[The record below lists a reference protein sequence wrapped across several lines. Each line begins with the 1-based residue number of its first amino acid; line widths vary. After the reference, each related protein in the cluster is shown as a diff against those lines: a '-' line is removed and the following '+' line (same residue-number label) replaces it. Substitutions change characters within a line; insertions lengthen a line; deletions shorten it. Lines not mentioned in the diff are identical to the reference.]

1 MYYKTL
7 LIGSEKIKL
16 MWKIFKRTFLIIN
29 WKTLLITSLAI
40 ASTAICLHF
49 DIKAD
54 FPLTLIGTAI
64 VFPIVFSI
72 GGAYK
77 RREVAL
83 DEYGAIKAHGRAL
96 YFAVSHWLENP
107 PENLKAEIK
116 IRLENLLNSCTHVFT
131 NPVSDLEDTEKN
143 VYRSFRELSEF
154 VKTMRSHGL
163 PSGEASRSNQFLSK
177 MMISFER
184 IKHIYQYRTPRTLR
198 TYSDIF
204 IVILPIIYGPHFAE
218 SVTSYSYG
226 LQFAVPIMFSVILVA
241 LDNIQSHLENPFDQQ
256 GEDDVH
262 INVEKFIRN
271 LE

>member
-1 MYYKTL
+1 MLYK
-7 LIGSEKIKL
+7 
-16 MWKIFKRTFLIIN
+16 FKRIFLIIN
-29 WKTLLITSLAI
+29 WKTLLITGLSI
-40 ASTAICLHF
+40 ASTIFCLHYH
-49 DIKAD
+49 IKAS
-54 FPLTLIGTAI
+54 FPLTFISTAI

-107 PENLKAEIK
+107 PQALKNELKASMNGLLDACRKMFSQPVDALEENEK
-116 IRLENLLNSCTHVFT
+116 EVYENFHRLSL
-131 NPVSDLEDTEKN
+131 
-143 VYRSFRELSEF
+143 F
-154 VKTMRSHGL
+154 VKEMRGHGL
-163 PSGEASRSNQFLSK
+163 PSGEASRSNQFISK

-218 SVTSYSYG
+218 NATNFNYG
-226 LQFAVPIMFSVILVA
+226 LQFAVPILFSVILVA

-256 GEDDVH
+256 GEDDVQ
-262 INVEKFIRN
+262 INAEKFIRN
-271 LE
+271 LDSKRV

>member
-1 MYYKTL
+1 MLKL
-7 LIGSEKIKL
+7 L
-16 MWKIFKRTFLIIN
+16 KRTFLIIN
-29 WKTLLITSLAI
+29 WKTFVITALAI
-40 ASTAICLHF
+40 ASTAFCIHF
-49 DIKAD
+49 EIKAD

-83 DEYGAIKAHGRAL
+83 DEYGSIKAHGRAL
-96 YFAVSHWLENP
+96 YFAVSDWLENP
-107 PENLKAEIK
+107 PQELKDEIK
-116 IRLENLLNSCTHVFT
+116 SHLKNLLFSFKQVFN
-131 NPVSDLEDTEKN
+131 NPINELEENEKAVYSSFEDLSKFIK
-143 VYRSFRELSEF
+143 S
-154 VKTMRSHGL
+154 MRSHGL

-204 IVILPIIYGPHFAE
+204 IVVLPIIYGPHFAHN
-218 SVTSYSYG
+218 VTSYNFG
-226 LQFAVPIMFSVILVA
+226 LQYAVPIMFSVILVA

-256 GEDDVH
+256 GEDDVY
-262 INVEKFIRN
+262 INDEKFIRN
-271 LE
+271 LD

>member
-1 MYYKTL
+1 
-7 LIGSEKIKL
+7 
-16 MWKIFKRTFLIIN
+16 MWKIFKRAFLIIN
-29 WKTLLITSLAI
+29 FKTLLITWLSI
-40 ASTAICLHF
+40 ASTAFCLHF
-49 DIKAD
+49 HIKAD
-54 FPLTLIGTAI
+54 FPLTLISTAI
-64 VFPIVFSI
+64 IFPIVFSI

-77 RREVAL
+77 RREISL
-83 DEYGAIKAHGRAL
+83 DEYGSIKAHGRAL

-107 PENLKAEIK
+107 PKELKTEVK
-116 IRLENLLNSCTHVFT
+116 THLENLLNSCTEVFT
-131 NPVSDLEDTEKN
+131 NPVENLEETEKG
-143 VYRSFRELSEF
+143 VYQNFNNLSVF
-154 VKTMRSHGL
+154 IKSLRSHGL

-204 IVILPIIYGPHFAE
+204 IVILPIVYGPHFAE
-218 SVTSYSYG
+218 NVTSYNYG
-226 LQFAVPIMFSVILVA
+226 LQYAVPILFSVILVA

>member
-1 MYYKTL
+1 
-7 LIGSEKIKL
+7 
-16 MWKIFKRTFLIIN
+16 MWKLIKRVGLIIN
-29 WKTLLITSLAI
+29 GKTLLITGLAI

-49 DIKAD
+49 HIKAD

-83 DEYGAIKAHGRAL
+83 DEYGSIKAHGRAL
-96 YFAVSHWLENP
+96 YFAVSDWLENP
-107 PENLKAEIK
+107 PEELKTELKAH
-116 IRLENLLNSCTHVFT
+116 LADLLNSCKQIFTH
-131 NPVSDLEDTEKN
+131 PVSELEVNEKE
-143 VYRSFRELSEF
+143 VYKSFRALSLF
-154 VKTMRSHGL
+154 VKEMRAHGL

-204 IVILPIIYGPHFAE
+204 IVLLPILYGPHFAHN
-218 SVTSYSYG
+218 VTNYNFG
-226 LQFAVPIMFSVILVA
+226 LHFAVPIMFTVILVA

-262 INVEKFIRN
+262 INVEKFIKN
-271 LE
+271 LD

>member
-1 MYYKTL
+1 
-7 LIGSEKIKL
+7 
-16 MWKIFKRTFLIIN
+16 MWKIFKRAFLIIN
-29 WKTLLITSLAI
+29 LKTLLITGLSI
-40 ASTAICLHF
+40 ASTAFCLHF
-49 DIKAD
+49 HIKAD

-83 DEYGAIKAHGRAL
+83 DEYGSIKAHGRAL

-107 PENLKAEIK
+107 PQELKSEIK
-116 IRLENLLNSCTHVFT
+116 SHLENLLNSCTGVFT
-131 NPVSDLEDTEKN
+131 NPVDKLEDTEKD
-143 VYRSFRELSEF
+143 VYQNFHNLSVF
-154 VKTMRSHGL
+154 IKSLRSHGL

-218 SVTSYSYG
+218 NVTSYNYG
-226 LQFAVPIMFSVILVA
+226 LQYAVPILFSVILVA

-256 GEDDVH
+256 GEDDVQF
-262 INVEKFIRN
+262 NVQKFIRN
-271 LE
+271 LD

>member
-1 MYYKTL
+1 MWY
-7 LIGSEKIKL
+7 KIK
-16 MWKIFKRTFLIIN
+16 RVFLIIN
-29 WKTLLITSLAI
+29 LKTLVITALSI
-40 ASTAICLHF
+40 ASTTFCLHYH
-49 DIKAD
+49 IKAN
-54 FPLTLIGTAI
+54 FPLTLISTAI

-107 PENLKAEIK
+107 PQTLKAELK
-116 IRLENLLNSCTHVFT
+116 ESMNGLLSACRKMFNQ
-131 NPVSDLEDTEKN
+131 PVSALEENEKE
-143 VYRSFRELSEF
+143 VYENFHRLSLF
-154 VKTMRSHGL
+154 VKEMRTHGL
-163 PSGEASRSNQFLSK
+163 PSGEASRSNQFISK

-218 SVTSYSYG
+218 NATNFNYG
-226 LQFAVPIMFSVILVA
+226 LQYAVPILFSVILVA

-256 GEDDVH
+256 GEDDVQ
-262 INVEKFIRN
+262 INAEKFIRN

>member
-1 MYYKTL
+1 MLK
-7 LIGSEKIKL
+7 LI
-16 MWKIFKRTFLIIN
+16 KRTGLIIN
-29 WKTLLITSLAI
+29 WKTLIITTLSI
-40 ASTAICLHF
+40 VSTIFCLHF
-49 DIKAD
+49 HIKAN
-54 FPLTLIGTAI
+54 FPLTLISTAI

-83 DEYGAIKAHGRAL
+83 DEYGSIKAHGRAL
-96 YFAVSHWLENP
+96 YFAVSDWLENP
-107 PENLKAEIK
+107 PQELKEELKMHLAD
-116 IRLENLLNSCTHVFT
+116 LMNSCKLIFTHSV
-131 NPVSDLEDTEKN
+131 DELEQNEKE
-143 VYRSFRELSEF
+143 VYDSFKKLSLF
-154 VKTMRSHGL
+154 IKSMRGHGL

-204 IVILPIIYGPHFAE
+204 IVILPILYGPHFAE
-218 SVTSYSYG
+218 NATNFNYG
-226 LQFAVPIMFSVILVA
+226 LQYAVPILFSVILVA
-241 LDNIQSHLENPFDQQ
+241 LDNIQRHLENPFDQQ
-256 GEDDVH
+256 GEDDVE

>member
-1 MYYKTL
+1 MLKY
-7 LIGSEKIKL
+7 ISRIV
-16 MWKIFKRTFLIIN
+16 LIIN
-29 WKTLLITSLAI
+29 WKTFLITFLSI
-40 ASTAICLHF
+40 ASTAFCLHY

-83 DEYGAIKAHGRAL
+83 DEYGSIKAHGRAL

-107 PENLKAEIK
+107 PENLKTELK
-116 IRLENLLNSCTHVFT
+116 EHLESLMNSCKDIFSQ
-131 NPVSDLEDTEKN
+131 PVSHLEEYEKE
-143 VYRSFRELSEF
+143 VFDSFNRLSLF
-154 VKTMRSHGL
+154 VKKMRTHGL

-204 IVILPIIYGPHFAE
+204 IVVLPIIYGPHFAE

-226 LQFAVPIMFSVILVA
+226 LQFAVPVLFSVILVA

-262 INVEKFIRN
+262 INVDKFIRN

>member
-1 MYYKTL
+1 
-7 LIGSEKIKL
+7 
-16 MWKIFKRTFLIIN
+16 MWKIFKRAFLIIN
-29 WKTLLITSLAI
+29 FKTLLITGLSI
-40 ASTAICLHF
+40 ASTAFCLHF
-49 DIKAD
+49 HIKAD
-54 FPLTLIGTAI
+54 FPLTLISTAI
-64 VFPIVFSI
+64 IFPIVFSI

-83 DEYGAIKAHGRAL
+83 DEYGSIKAHGRAL

-107 PENLKAEIK
+107 PKELKTEVK
-116 IRLENLLNSCTHVFT
+116 THLENLLNSCTEVFT
-131 NPVSDLEDTEKN
+131 NPVENLEETEKG
-143 VYRSFRELSEF
+143 VYQNFNNLSVF
-154 VKTMRSHGL
+154 IKSLRSHGL

-204 IVILPIIYGPHFAE
+204 IVILPIVYGPHFAE
-218 SVTSYSYG
+218 NVTSYNYG
-226 LQFAVPIMFSVILVA
+226 LQYAVPILFSVILVA

>member
-1 MYYKTL
+1 MLK
-7 LIGSEKIKL
+7 LI
-16 MWKIFKRTFLIIN
+16 KRTGLIIN
-29 WKTLLITSLAI
+29 WKTLIITTLSI
-40 ASTAICLHF
+40 VSTAFCLHF
-49 DIKAD
+49 HIKAN
-54 FPLTLIGTAI
+54 FPLTLISTAI

-83 DEYGAIKAHGRAL
+83 DEYGSIKAHGRAL
-96 YFAVSHWLENP
+96 YFAVSDWLENP
-107 PENLKAEIK
+107 PKELKEELKVHLAD
-116 IRLENLLNSCTHVFT
+116 LMNSCRLIFTHSV
-131 NPVSDLEDTEKN
+131 DELEQNEKE
-143 VYRSFRELSEF
+143 VYNSFRKLSLF
-154 VKTMRSHGL
+154 IKGMRGHGL

-218 SVTSYSYG
+218 NVTSYNYG
-226 LQFAVPIMFSVILVA
+226 LQYAVPILFSVILVA

-256 GEDDVH
+256 GEDDVD

>member
-1 MYYKTL
+1 MLK
-7 LIGSEKIKL
+7 LI
-16 MWKIFKRTFLIIN
+16 KRAFLIIN
-29 WKTLLITSLAI
+29 WKTFIITFLSI
-40 ASTAICLHF
+40 ASTSFCLHYE
-49 DIKAD
+49 IKAD

-83 DEYGAIKAHGRAL
+83 DEYGSIKAHGRAL

-107 PENLKAEIK
+107 PQELKTELK
-116 IRLENLLNSCTHVFT
+116 KHLENLLESARTMFT
-131 NPVSDLEDTEKN
+131 QPVSDLEQHEKG
-143 VYRSFRELSEF
+143 VYNSFQDLSEF
-154 VKTMRSHGL
+154 IKKMRSHGL

-204 IVILPIIYGPHFAE
+204 IVLLPIIYGPHFAE

-256 GEDDVH
+256 GEDDVY
-262 INVEKFIRN
+262 INSDKYIRN

>member
-1 MYYKTL
+1 
-7 LIGSEKIKL
+7 
-16 MWKIFKRTFLIIN
+16 MWKFIKRVGLIIN
-29 WKTLLITSLAI
+29 LKTLLITSLAV
-40 ASTAICLHF
+40 ASAIICLHF
-49 DIKAD
+49 HIKAD

-96 YFAVSHWLENP
+96 YFAVSHWVEHP
-107 PENLKAEIK
+107 PVELKEELKTHLAQ
-116 IRLENLLNSCTHVFT
+116 LLNSCKNVFT
-131 NPVSDLEDTEKN
+131 HPVTDLETNEKE
-143 VYRSFRELSEF
+143 VYHSFEQLSLF
-154 VKTMRSHGL
+154 IKSMRSHGL
-163 PSGEASRSNQFLSK
+163 ASGEASRSNQFLSK

-204 IVILPIIYGPHFAE
+204 IVVLPIIYGPHFAHNVAE
-218 SVTSYSYG
+218 YSHG
-226 LQFAVPIMFSVILVA
+226 LYLAVPIMFSVILVA

-256 GEDDVH
+256 GEDDVY

>member
-1 MYYKTL
+1 
-7 LIGSEKIKL
+7 
-16 MWKIFKRTFLIIN
+16 MWKTIKRAFLIIN
-29 WKTLLITSLAI
+29 YKTLVITSLAI
-40 ASTAICLHF
+40 ASTAFCIHF
-49 DIKAD
+49 EIKAD

-83 DEYGAIKAHGRAL
+83 DEYGSIKAHGRAL

-107 PENLKAEIK
+107 PEELKTEVK
-116 IRLENLLNSCTHVFT
+116 LHLKNLLSSCTEVFT
-131 NPVSDLEDTEKN
+131 NPVNNLEETEKG
-143 VYRSFRELSEF
+143 VYQNFNNLSVF
-154 VKTMRSHGL
+154 IKSLRAHGL

-204 IVILPIIYGPHFAE
+204 IVLLPIVYGPHFAH
-218 SVTSYSYG
+218 SVTSYNYG
-226 LQFAVPIMFSVILVA
+226 LHYAVPIMFSVILVA

-256 GEDDVH
+256 GEDDVN

>member
-1 MYYKTL
+1 
-7 LIGSEKIKL
+7 
-16 MWKIFKRTFLIIN
+16 MWKWIKRITLIIN
-29 WKTLLITSLAI
+29 IKSLIITSLAI
-40 ASTAICLHF
+40 ISTMFCLHY
-49 DIKAD
+49 DIKAS
-54 FPLTLIGTAI
+54 FPLTLISTAI

-83 DEYGAIKAHGRAL
+83 DEYGSIKAHGRAL
-96 YFAVSHWLENP
+96 YFAVLHWLENP
-107 PENLKAEIK
+107 PQELKTELK
-116 IRLENLLNSCTHVFT
+116 ERLQNLLESCKIMFTHPVNELEINEKGVYNSFQG
-131 NPVSDLEDTEKN
+131 
-143 VYRSFRELSEF
+143 LSEF
-154 VKTMRSHGL
+154 IKTMRTHGL

-204 IVILPIIYGPHFAE
+204 IIILPIIYGPHFAD
-218 SVTSYSYG
+218 SATNYSYG
-226 LQFAVPIMFSVILVA
+226 LQFAMPVLFSVILVA

-262 INVEKFIRN
+262 ISVEKYIRN
-271 LE
+271 LD

>member
-1 MYYKTL
+1 MLKY
-7 LIGSEKIKL
+7 ISRIV
-16 MWKIFKRTFLIIN
+16 LIIN
-29 WKTLLITSLAI
+29 WKTFLITFLSI
-40 ASTAICLHF
+40 ASTAFCLHYE
-49 DIKAD
+49 IKAD

-83 DEYGAIKAHGRAL
+83 DEYGSIKAHGRAL
-96 YFAVSHWLENP
+96 FFAVSHWLENP
-107 PENLKAEIK
+107 PAALKIELK
-116 IRLENLLNSCTHVFT
+116 DHLESLMNSCKEVFSQ
-131 NPVSDLEDTEKN
+131 PVGQLEANEKE
-143 VYRSFRELSEF
+143 VYNSFNTLSLF
-154 VKTMRSHGL
+154 VKKMRTHGL

-226 LQFAVPIMFSVILVA
+226 LQFAVPVLFSVILVA

-262 INVEKFIRN
+262 INVDKFIRN
-271 LE
+271 LD

>member
-1 MYYKTL
+1 MLK
-7 LIGSEKIKL
+7 S
-16 MWKIFKRTFLIIN
+16 FKRVSLIIN
-29 WKTLLITSLAI
+29 WKTFLITGLAI
-40 ASTAICLHF
+40 LSTSICLHF

-96 YFAVSHWLENP
+96 FFAVSHWLENP
-107 PENLKAEIK
+107 PEDLKAELK
-116 IRLENLLNSCTHVFT
+116 IALKNLLNSCKYVFT
-131 NPVSDLEDTEKN
+131 ESVEDLEENEKD
-143 VYRSFRELSEF
+143 VYKSFENLSIF
-154 VKTMRSHGL
+154 IKTMRSHGL

-204 IVILPIIYGPHFAE
+204 IVILPIIYGPHFAHN
-218 SVTSYSYG
+218 VTSYNFG
-226 LQFAVPIMFSVILVA
+226 LHFAVPIMFSVILVA

>member
-1 MYYKTL
+1 
-7 LIGSEKIKL
+7 
-16 MWKIFKRTFLIIN
+16 MWKIFKRAFLIIN
-29 WKTLLITSLAI
+29 WKTLLITSLSI
-40 ASTAICLHF
+40 TSTAFCLHF
-49 DIKAD
+49 HIKAN
-54 FPLTLIGTAI
+54 FPLTLISTAI

-83 DEYGAIKAHGRAL
+83 DEYGSIKAHGRAL

-107 PENLKAEIK
+107 PKELKTEVK
-116 IRLENLLNSCTHVFT
+116 THLESLLNSCTDVFT
-131 NPVSDLEDTEKN
+131 NPVGNLEETEKG
-143 VYRSFRELSEF
+143 VYQNFNNLSVF
-154 VKTMRSHGL
+154 IKSLRSHGL

-204 IVILPIIYGPHFAE
+204 IVVLPIIYGPHFAE
-218 SVTSYSYG
+218 NVTSYNYG
-226 LQFAVPIMFSVILVA
+226 LQYAVPILFSVILVA

>member
-1 MYYKTL
+1 M
-7 LIGSEKIKL
+7 S
-16 MWKIFKRTFLIIN
+16 KIFQRVFLIIN
-29 WKTLLITSLAI
+29 FKTLLITGLSI
-40 ASTAICLHF
+40 ASTAFCLHF
-49 DIKAD
+49 EIKAD

-83 DEYGAIKAHGRAL
+83 DEYGSIKAHGRAL
-96 YFAVSHWLENP
+96 FFAVSDWVENP
-107 PENLKAEIK
+107 PQELKDELKENL
-116 IRLENLLNSCTHVFT
+116 RNLLNSCKHVFSNHKEQLEENEKGVYT
-131 NPVSDLEDTEKN
+131 SFEDLSKFIK
-143 VYRSFRELSEF
+143 S
-154 VKTMRSHGL
+154 MRAHGL

-204 IVILPIIYGPHFAE
+204 IVLLPIIYGPHFAHN
-218 SVTSYSYG
+218 VTSYNYG
-226 LQFAVPIMFSVILVA
+226 LEFAVPVMFSVILVA

-256 GEDDVH
+256 GEDDVY
-262 INVEKFIRN
+262 INVDKFIRN
-271 LE
+271 LD

>member
-1 MYYKTL
+1 MIRLIKRVALIINYKTL
-7 LIGSEKIKL
+7 II
-16 MWKIFKRTFLIIN
+16 TF
-29 WKTLLITSLAI
+29 LAI
-40 ASTAICLHF
+40 ASTAFCLHF
-49 DIKAD
+49 HIKAN
-54 FPLTLIGTAI
+54 FPLTLISTAI

-83 DEYGAIKAHGRAL
+83 DEYGSIKAHGRAL
-96 YFAVSHWLENP
+96 FFAVSDWLENP
-107 PENLKAEIK
+107 PQELKTELKTHLAG
-116 IRLENLLNSCTHVFT
+116 LLNSCKLIFTH
-131 NPVSDLEDTEKN
+131 PVSELERNEKE
-143 VYRSFRELSEF
+143 VYDSFRQLSLF
-154 VKTMRSHGL
+154 VKTMRKHGL
-163 PSGEASRSNQFLSK
+163 PSGEASRSNQFISK

-218 SVTSYSYG
+218 NITSFNFG
-226 LQFAVPIMFSVILVA
+226 LQYAVPVLFSVILVA
-241 LDNIQSHLENPFDQQ
+241 LDNIQCHLENPFDQQ
-256 GEDDVH
+256 GEDDVD

>member
-1 MYYKTL
+1 MKL
-7 LIGSEKIKL
+7 L
-16 MWKIFKRTFLIIN
+16 KRAFLIIN
-29 WKTLLITSLAI
+29 WKTFVITGLAI
-40 ASTAICLHF
+40 ASTAFCIHF
-49 DIKAD
+49 EIKAD

-83 DEYGAIKAHGRAL
+83 DEYGSIKAHGRAL

-107 PENLKAEIK
+107 PKELKTEIK
-116 IRLENLLNSCTHVFT
+116 TNLENLLNSLTDVFT
-131 NPVSDLEDTEKN
+131 NPINELENTEKK
-143 VYRSFRELSEF
+143 VYENFNSISVFIKSL
-154 VKTMRSHGL
+154 RSHGL

-204 IVILPIIYGPHFAE
+204 IIALPIIYGPHFAH
-218 SVTSYSYG
+218 SVTSYNYG
-226 LQFAVPIMFSVILVA
+226 LQYAVPIMFSVILVA

-271 LE
+271 LD

>member
-1 MYYKTL
+1 MLKY
-7 LIGSEKIKL
+7 ISRI
-16 MWKIFKRTFLIIN
+16 ILIIN
-29 WKTLLITSLAI
+29 WKTFLITFLAI
-40 ASTAICLHF
+40 ASTAICLHY

-83 DEYGAIKAHGRAL
+83 DEYGSIKAHGRAL
-96 YFAVSHWLENP
+96 FFAVSHWLENP
-107 PENLKAEIK
+107 PEVLKTELK
-116 IRLENLLNSCTHVFT
+116 GHLESLMNSCKEIFSQ
-131 NPVSDLEDTEKN
+131 PVSHLEEYEKN
-143 VYRSFRELSEF
+143 VYADFHELSVF
-154 VKTMRSHGL
+154 IKSMRSHGL

-226 LQFAVPIMFSVILVA
+226 LQFAVPVLFSVILVA
-241 LDNIQSHLENPFDQQ
+241 L
-256 GEDDVH
+256 
-262 INVEKFIRN
+262 N

>member
-1 MYYKTL
+1 
-7 LIGSEKIKL
+7 
-16 MWKIFKRTFLIIN
+16 MWKLIKRTGLIIN
-29 WKTLLITSLAI
+29 WKTLIITTLAI
-40 ASTAICLHF
+40 ASTAFCLHF
-49 DIKAD
+49 HIKAN
-54 FPLTLIGTAI
+54 FPLTLISTAI

-83 DEYGAIKAHGRAL
+83 DEYGSIKAHGRAL
-96 YFAVSHWLENP
+96 YFAVSDWLENP
-107 PENLKAEIK
+107 PQELKTELKEHLAS
-116 IRLENLLNSCTHVFT
+116 LLNSCKQIFTH
-131 NPVSDLEDTEKN
+131 PVSELEQNEKE
-143 VYRSFRELSEF
+143 VYDSFRKLSLF
-154 VKTMRSHGL
+154 VKGMRGHGL

-204 IVILPIIYGPHFAE
+204 IVILPILYGPHFAE
-218 SVTSYSYG
+218 NVTSFNYG
-226 LQFAVPIMFSVILVA
+226 LQYAVPVLFSVILVA

-256 GEDDVH
+256 GEDDVE

>member
-1 MYYKTL
+1 MLKY
-7 LIGSEKIKL
+7 ISRI
-16 MWKIFKRTFLIIN
+16 ILIIN
-29 WKTLLITSLAI
+29 WKTILITFLSI
-40 ASTAICLHF
+40 ASTAFCLHYE
-49 DIKAD
+49 IKAD

-83 DEYGAIKAHGRAL
+83 DEYGSIKAHGRAL
-96 YFAVSHWLENP
+96 FFAVSHWLENP
-107 PENLKAEIK
+107 PEALKKELKDNLE
-116 IRLENLLNSCTHVFT
+116 LLMNSCKAVFSH
-131 NPVSDLEDTEKN
+131 PVSQLEQYEKE
-143 VYRSFRELSEF
+143 VYDSFHTLSLF
-154 VKTMRSHGL
+154 VKKMRAHGL

-204 IVILPIIYGPHFAE
+204 IVVLPIIYGPHFAE

-226 LQFAVPIMFSVILVA
+226 LQFAVPVLFSVILVA

-262 INVEKFIRN
+262 INVDKFIRN
-271 LE
+271 LK